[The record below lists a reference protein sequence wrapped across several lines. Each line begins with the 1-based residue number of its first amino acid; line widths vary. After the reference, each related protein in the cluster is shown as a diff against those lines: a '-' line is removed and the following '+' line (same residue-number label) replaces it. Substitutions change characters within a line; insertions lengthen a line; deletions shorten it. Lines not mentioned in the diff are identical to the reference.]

1 MNGHDSFQGGAIFRM
16 AVESI
21 HYGRGSRDVVLHDN
35 ERARWGIPTGLATKL
50 QLRAS
55 AGRFGRRASAGRT
68 AAPIGPAD
76 PGPFVR
82 TARQTGLGPFVP
94 TARLTALVPGPI
106 LVRFALA
113 ALAVLVALVA
123 LVGRLDSS
131 HYPSVFPVFFELR
144 PGYTTL
150 WCRLRSN
157 KSDVLKTKSRH
168 AGLPHAGT
176 GHKFQWLEE

>member
-1 MNGHDSFQGGAIFRM
+1 MG
-16 AVESI
+16 
-21 HYGRGSRDVVLHDN
+21 L
-35 ERARWGIPTGLATKL
+35 PTGLATKL

-68 AAPIGPAD
+68 AVLIDLAD

-82 TARQTGLGPFVP
+82 IARQTGLGPFVP
-94 TARLTALVPGPI
+94 TARLTGLVPGPI
-106 LVRFALA
+106 LVRFAL
-113 ALAVLVALVA
+113 VALVV

-157 KSDVLKTKSRH
+157 KSDVSKTKSRH

-176 GHKFQWLEE
+176 GHNSNGCKNNRRIDEAFR